1 MKAVCFDIPLGAGNI
16 AFVILFFQIVV
27 NEINSQYNFILQSH
41 FSKWHSKMELVLF
54 FVFPSEI
61 AKVFCSVSLKMRGS
75 RHVS

>member
-54 FVFPSEI
+54 LFSLRKSLRSFARFP
-61 AKVFCSVSLKMRGS
+61 
-75 RHVS
+75 